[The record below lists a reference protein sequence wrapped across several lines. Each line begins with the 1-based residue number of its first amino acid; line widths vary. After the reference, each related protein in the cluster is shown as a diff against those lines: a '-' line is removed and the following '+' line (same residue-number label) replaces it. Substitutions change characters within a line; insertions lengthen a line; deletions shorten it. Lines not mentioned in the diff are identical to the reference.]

1 MNIVKDQ
8 DKIKALD
15 QVINND
21 KNGQSHK
28 FKLYYS
34 ETKNHYV
41 VNFNDNYLLISNNF
55 ELLLENNY
63 YLKLNKL
70 ITLAK
75 NNWKWILKFFID
87 TNILVINKSTGV
99 NIASAE
105 AKNSLSI
112 SLNNS
117 LKDYS
122 LKQIEHLA
130 SFIQSIEILLRPSE
144 FQNANLFN
152 QDAIKTA
159 MNEKFLADLNENWKL
174 KFMDIESSKVYFK
187 LTKNKPTIETNW
199 FFVLNDNDNDNL
211 VSKAFEFDL
220 LTVINLKSELGQFL
234 TTQAY
239 QQLLKINGED
249 FNQEHLKLF

>member
-1 MNIVKDQ
+1 MNIVNDQ

-34 ETKNHYV
+34 ETKNRYV
-41 VNFNDNYLLISNNF
+41 VNFNDNYLLISNKF

-70 ITLAK
+70 ITLTK
-75 NNWKWILKFFID
+75 NKWILKFFID
-87 TNILVINKSTGV
+87 TNILVINKSSGI
-99 NIASAE
+99 NIAIAD

-117 LKDYS
+117 LKDCS

-130 SFIQSIEILLRPSE
+130 SFIQSIAILLRPSE
-144 FQNANLFN
+144 FQNVNLFN

-174 KFMDIESSKVYFK
+174 QFMDIESSKVYFK

-199 FFVLNDNDNDNL
+199 FFVLNDNDNL
-211 VSKAFEFDL
+211 VSKTFEFDL

>member
-1 MNIVKDQ
+1 MNIVNDR

-70 ITLAK
+70 ITLTK
-75 NNWKWILKFFID
+75 NKWILKFFID
-87 TNILVINKSTGV
+87 TNILVINKGSGI
-99 NIASAE
+99 NIAIAD

-117 LKDYS
+117 LKDCS

-144 FQNANLFN
+144 FQNVNLFN

-174 KFMDIESSKVYFK
+174 KFTDIESSKVYFK
-187 LTKNKPTIETNW
+187 LAKNKPTIETNW
-199 FFVLNDNDNDNL
+199 FFVLNDNDNL

-239 QQLLKINGED
+239 QQLVKINGAD